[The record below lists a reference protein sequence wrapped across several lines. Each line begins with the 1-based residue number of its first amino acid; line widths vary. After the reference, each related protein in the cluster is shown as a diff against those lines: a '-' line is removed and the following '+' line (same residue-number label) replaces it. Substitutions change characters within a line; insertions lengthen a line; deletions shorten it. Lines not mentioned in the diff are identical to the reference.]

1 MYVFYS
7 NNYKFKYNMR
17 KKIMTYKLFILL
29 LFLIN
34 NFEIF
39 SQKFSNKKISR
50 IISKEQSLNGSSVAF
65 SLSRMNNGRRIVN
78 YNSDKLMTPGSNIK
92 LLTLYM
98 ALKNFDSFPILNYN
112 KKNNKFYFWSTGYPL
127 LKHSKENDSTILEF
141 LKSQKDSLI
150 YIPKKNQSNLL
161 GPGWAWDDVNY
172 YFSPERSIFPIFG
185 NLIKI
190 KKTENDK
197 NKLDFVPKYFED
209 KLSNNHLNLVN
220 DFKAD
225 NGRDSILIPFKTS
238 DSLFVKL
245 LNTELGKEIGIEFN
259 KFELPKNFKTLYS
272 KNSSLYKLLIQ
283 DSDNLVAESIIMMV
297 SGLESVD
304 FNIEKQIKTFL
315 KEEFR
320 KWYDTIIWVDGS
332 GLSRYNLLNTEF
344 ILSVLNK
351 IHEILGRQ
359 GIADLFPNYLSNYD
373 KIGSVFAK
381 TGTLRNNRCLSGYI
395 YKGQERYIFSLMVS
409 NHNSSVTE
417 LNASFRNIL
426 EKISKKL

>member
-1 MYVFYS
+1 
-7 NNYKFKYNMR
+7 
-17 KKIMTYKLFILL
+17 MTYKLFILL

-98 ALKNFDSFPILNYN
+98 ALKNFDSFPILNYS

-127 LKHSKENDSTILEF
+127 LKYSKENDSTILEF

-150 YIPKKNQSNLL
+150 YITKKNKSNLL

-172 YFSPERSIFPIFG
+172 YFSPERSSFPIYG

-190 KKTENDK
+190 KKGKIEK
-197 NKLDFVPKYFED
+197 NKLEFTPKYFED
-209 KLSNNHLNLVN
+209 KLSNDHLNLVN

-225 NGRDSILIPFKTS
+225 NERDSILIPFKTS

-245 LNTELGKEIGIEFN
+245 LQLDLKKRIGIEFN
-259 KFELPKNFKTLYS
+259 QIGLFKNFKTLYS
-272 KNSSLYKLLIQ
+272 KNSLLYKLLIQ